1 MTHALDISLLSL
13 SLFFLILLVPA
24 AIFRYLGLG
33 LNRNLVISFV
43 RMGIQFSLV
52 AVYLEYIFTL
62 NSIALNLAWI
72 LVMLTAANVSI
83 LDRSGLAFRRFAV
96 YTIPAHLLTLAGVL
110 TAMLI
115 VFDWEVLT
123 RAQYLIPLAGMI
135 LGNILRTNVVALD
148 RFHTE
153 LHRREDEYIQAVFL
167 GASTREAVL
176 PFVREACRAAVAPQL
191 ASVATM
197 GLVALPGMMTGQI
210 LGGSSPVVAIKYQVL
225 IMVGI
230 FFSAAVSVFLAVVF
244 SMRGA
249 IDGWGRVEGKG

>member
-1 MTHALDISLLSL
+1 MTHASDISIISLL
-13 SLFFLILLVPA
+13 LFFLILLVPA

-33 LNRNLVISFV
+33 LNRNLVISFA
-43 RMGIQFSLV
+43 RMGVQLSLV

-62 NSIALNLAWI
+62 NSIGLNLAWI
-72 LVMLTAANVSI
+72 LFMIVAANASI
-83 LDRSGLAFRRFAV
+83 LDRSGLSFRRFAR
-96 YTIPAHLLTLAGVL
+96 YTIPAHILTLIGVL
-110 TAMLI
+110 AAMLV
-115 VFDWEVLT
+115 VFDRDVLV

-148 RFHTE
+148 RFHSE
-153 LHRREDEYIQAVFL
+153 LHRREDEYIQSLLL

-176 PFVREACRAAVAPQL
+176 PFMREACRAAVAPQL

-210 LGGSSPVVAIKYQVL
+210 LGGSSPAVAIKYQIL
-225 IMVGI
+225 IMGGI
-230 FFSAAVSVFLAVVF
+230 FFSAAVSVFLAVMF

-249 IDGWGRVEGKG
+249 LDDWDRII